1 MPKRIT
7 ELTIKVQI
15 IENIETDEELR
26 NSVDCGDIEE
36 RHFLTLR
43 DAIYQVGG
51 VYEAGLTGA
60 KVFMDT
66 ETGNFLRACP
76 CCGKF
81 ETLINDW
88 CDHDDPCPNAD
99 CNMCEERA
107 VRIRCDKNQ
116 GGCGYRSPM
125 WHTTVEE
132 AEEYWNDVADSLDD
146 IDERGMR

>member
-1 MPKRIT
+1 MPKLLT

-26 NSVDCGDIEE
+26 NSVDCGDIEA

-43 DAIYQVGG
+43 DAIYQIGG
-51 VYEAGLTGA
+51 VYEAELTGA
-60 KVFMDT
+60 KVFMDS
-66 ETGNFLRACP
+66 ESGIFLRACP

-88 CDHDDPCPNAD
+88 CDPESCPDAD
-99 CNMCEERA
+99 CDLCEEAA
-107 VRIRCDKNQ
+107 VRIRCDEEQ

-132 AEEYWNDVADSLDD
+132 AEVYWNGVADSLDA
-146 IDERGMR
+146 IDERSWMK

>member
-7 ELTIKVQI
+7 ELTIKV
-15 IENIETDEELR
+15 EFCEDIETDEEVK

-36 RHFLTLR
+36 RHFLSILPGLYR
-43 DAIYQVGG
+43 LGNVSDAD
-51 VYEAGLTGA
+51 LTGA
-60 KVFMDT
+60 KVFMET
-66 ETGNFLRACP
+66 ETGTLLRSCP

-88 CDHDDPCPNAD
+88 CDPESCPEAD
-99 CNMCEERA
+99 CDLCEEAA
-107 VRIRCDKNQ
+107 VRIRCDEEQ

-132 AEEYWNDVADSLDD
+132 AEEYWNEVAESLDKL
-146 IDERGMR
+146 DERGLR